1 MKKLSMLC
9 AVSALSL
16 MLATAP
22 ISVGFAAGEDGDLTL
37 QDAVTKGIQTNP
49 EFGLIQA
56 DRDATKE
63 ELSQA
68 KALYL
73 PSIDLLGES
82 GYERTN
88 RTGIDKE
95 SKFRNRASLTLT
107 QMLFDG
113 FGTKSEVARQK
124 YRVESTTNRT
134 SEVAEFIGLDIV
146 EAYLEVLRQR
156 DLLAIA
162 RANVDDHVRILDTIE
177 TGASAGT
184 VTEGD
189 VQQAIARTANARALV
204 STTEQDL
211 REAEALF
218 IQKAGDMPGDMAF
231 PDIPRDRLAPTVDEA
246 VRIAITNS
254 PTLNVFESDI
264 KVAKEEYNAS
274 GSTLYPQ
281 VDLVANAAV
290 GNDLDGV
297 DGHEDEQSVLAVV
310 NWNLYRGGADFAR
323 QREFMHRHAVA
334 KERRAT
340 ASRQV
345 EKDLRD
351 TWAGMQAAAQRAQQF
366 LEQATA
372 NEKVVNVYLD
382 QFSLDRRTL
391 LDVLDSQNELFV
403 SRSSHVNSLY
413 TEMFAVFRVLALQGQ
428 LLNTLGVPKPA
439 PIVRAN

>member
-1 MKKLSMLC
+1 MKKIAMLC

-16 MLATAP
+16 MLATTAAN
-22 ISVGFAAGEDGDLTL
+22 AAGEDGDLTL
-37 QDAVTKGIQTNP
+37 QDAVAKGIVTNP
-49 EFGLIQA
+49 DFGMIEA

-63 ELSQA
+63 EHSQA

-82 GYERTN
+82 GWERTN
-88 RTGIDKE
+88 RRGIDKE
-95 SKFRNRASLTLT
+95 SMWRNRGSLTLT

-113 FGTKSEVARQK
+113 FAAKSEVARQK
-124 YRVESTTNRT
+124 YRVESTINRT
-134 SEVAEFIGLDIV
+134 SEIAEFIGLDIV

-162 RANVDDHVRILDTIE
+162 RANVDDHTRILDTIQ

-189 VQQAIARTANARALV
+189 VQQALARTAQARATV
-204 STTEQDL
+204 SSIEQDL
-211 REAEALF
+211 REAESLF
-218 IQKAGDMPGDMAF
+218 IQKAGDMPADMAF
-231 PDIPRDRLAPTVDEA
+231 PEIPRDKLSPNVDEA
-246 VRIAITNS
+246 VRVAVTNS

-264 KVAKEEYNAS
+264 KVAQEEYNAS

-281 VDLVANAAV
+281 VDLVANAQA

-297 DGHEDEQSVLAVV
+297 DGHEDSQSVLAVM
-310 NWNLYRGGADFAR
+310 NWNLYRGGADYAR
-323 QREFMHRHAVA
+323 QREFMYRHAKA
-334 KERRAT
+334 KETRA
-340 ASRQV
+340 AAARQV
-345 EKDLRD
+345 EKDMRD
-351 TWAGMQAAAQRAQQF
+351 TWAGMQSAAARAQQF
-366 LEQATA
+366 LEQASA
-372 NEKVVNVYLD
+372 NEKVVGVYLD

-413 TEMFAVFRVLALQGQ
+413 TEMFAVFRVLALQGR
-428 LLNTLGVPKPA
+428 LLHTLNVPKP
-439 PIVRAN
+439 PIVTRAN

>member
-1 MKKLSMLC
+1 MKKFAMLC

-16 MLATAP
+16 MLATTAAN
-22 ISVGFAAGEDGDLTL
+22 AAGEDGDLTL
-37 QDAVTKGIQTNP
+37 QDAVAKGIVTNP
-49 EFGLIQA
+49 EFGLIEA

-82 GYERTN
+82 GWERTN
-88 RTGIDKE
+88 RPGIDKE
-95 SKFRNRASLTLT
+95 NLWRNRASLTLT

-113 FGTKSEVARQK
+113 FGTQSEVARQK

-134 SEVAEFIGLDIV
+134 AEIAEFVGLDIV

-162 RANVDDHVRILDTIE
+162 RANVDDHTRILDTIQ
-177 TGASAGT
+177 TGAEGGT

-189 VQQAIARTANARALV
+189 VQQAFARTAQARATV
-204 STTEQDL
+204 SSIEQDL
-211 REAEALF
+211 REAEGLF

-231 PDIPRDRLAPTVDEA
+231 PEIPRDKLSANLDEA
-246 VRIAITNS
+246 VRIAVTNS

-264 KVAKEEYNAS
+264 KVAQEEYNAA

-281 VDLVANAAV
+281 IDLVANAQA
-290 GNDLDGV
+290 GSDLDGV
-297 DGHEDEQSVLAVV
+297 DGHEDSQSVLAVM
-310 NWNLYRGGADFAR
+310 NWNLYRGGADHAR
-323 QREFMHRHAVA
+323 QREFMYRHAVA
-334 KERRAT
+334 KERRAQ
-340 ASRQV
+340 AARQV
-345 EKDLRD
+345 EKDMRD
-351 TWAGMQAAAQRAQQF
+351 TWAGMQAAQARAQQF

-372 NEKVVNVYLD
+372 NEKVVGVYLD

-413 TEMFAVFRVLALQGQ
+413 TEMFAVFRVLALQGR
-428 LLNTLGVPKPA
+428 LLNTLNVPKP
-439 PIVRAN
+439 PMVVRAN

>member
-1 MKKLSMLC
+1 MKKIAMLC

-16 MLATAP
+16 MLATTAAN
-22 ISVGFAAGEDGDLTL
+22 AAGEDGDLTL
-37 QDAVTKGIQTNP
+37 QDAVAKGIVTNP
-49 EFGLIQA
+49 DFGMIEA

-63 ELSQA
+63 EHSQA

-73 PSIDLLGES
+73 PSVDLLGES
-82 GYERTN
+82 GWERTN
-88 RTGIDKE
+88 RSGIDKE
-95 SKFRNRASLTLT
+95 SKWRNRASLTLT

-113 FGTKSEVARQK
+113 FGTRSEVARQK

-134 SEVAEFIGLDIV
+134 AEIAEFIGLDIV

-162 RANVDDHVRILDTIE
+162 RANVDDHTRILDTIQ

-189 VQQAIARTANARALV
+189 VQQALARTAQARATV
-204 STTEQDL
+204 TSIEQSL

-231 PDIPRDRLAPTVDEA
+231 PEIPRDKLAPNVDEA
-246 VRIAITNS
+246 VRIAVTNS

-264 KVAKEEYNAS
+264 KVAQEEYNAA

-281 VDLVANAAV
+281 VDLVANV
-290 GNDLDGV
+290 QGGNDLGGV
-297 DGHEDEQSVLAVV
+297 DGHEDSQSLLAVM
-310 NWNLYRGGADFAR
+310 NWNLYRGGADQAR
-323 QREFMHRHAVA
+323 QREFMYRHAKS
-334 KERRAT
+334 KENRAS

-345 EKDLRD
+345 EKDMRD
-351 TWAGMQAAAQRAQQF
+351 TWAGMQAASARAQQF
-366 LEQATA
+366 LEQASA
-372 NEKVVNVYLD
+372 NEKVVGVYLD

-413 TEMFAVFRVLALQGQ
+413 TEMFAVYRVLALQGR
-428 LLNTLGVPKPA
+428 LLNTLNVPKP
-439 PIVRAN
+439 PVVVRAN

>member
-1 MKKLSMLC
+1 MKKLTMLC

-16 MLATAP
+16 MLATSGAY
-22 ISVGFAAGEDGDLTL
+22 AAGEDGNLTL
-37 QDAVTKGIQTNP
+37 QDAVSKGIKTNP
-49 EFGLIQA
+49 QFGLIEA

-63 ELSQA
+63 ELAQA

-88 RTGIDKE
+88 RPGIDKE
-95 SKFRNRASLTLT
+95 SMWRNRASLTLT

-113 FGTKSEVARQK
+113 FGTKSENARQK
-124 YRVESTTNRT
+124 YRVESTVNRT
-134 SEVAEFIGLDIV
+134 SEIAEFVGLDIV

-162 RANVDDHVRILDTIE
+162 RANVDDHVRILDTISA
-177 TGASAGT
+177 GASGGT

-189 VQQAIARTANARALV
+189 VQQANARTANARAIV
-204 STTEQDL
+204 ASTEQAL

-231 PDIPRDRLAPTVDEA
+231 PDIPRANLPANVEDA
-246 VRIAITNS
+246 VRIAMTNS
-254 PTLNVFESDI
+254 PTLNVYESDI
-264 KVAKEEYNAS
+264 KVAQEEYNAS

-281 VDLVANAAV
+281 LDLVANANV
-290 GNDLDGV
+290 GNDLDGI
-297 DGHEDEQSVLAVV
+297 DGHEDSQSVLAVV
-310 NWNLYRGGADFAR
+310 NWNLYRGGADHAR
-323 QREFMHRHAVA
+323 QREFMYRHAKA
-334 KERRAT
+334 KETRAE
-340 ASRQV
+340 AARQV
-345 EKDLRD
+345 EKDMRD
-351 TWAGMQAAAQRAQQF
+351 TWAAMQAAAQRAQQY
-366 LEQATA
+366 LDQSTA
-372 NEKVVNVYLD
+372 NEKVVGVYLD

-413 TEMFAVFRVLALQGQ
+413 TEMFAVFRVLALQGKM
-428 LLNTLGVPKPA
+428 LNTIGVAKP
-439 PIVRAN
+439 PVVSRSN

>member
-1 MKKLSMLC
+1 MKKFAMLC

-16 MLATAP
+16 MLATTAAN
-22 ISVGFAAGEDGDLTL
+22 AAGEDGDLTL
-37 QDAVTKGIQTNP
+37 QDAVAKGIVTNP
-49 EFGLIQA
+49 EFGLIEA

-63 ELSQA
+63 EHTQA

-82 GYERTN
+82 GWERTN
-88 RTGIDKE
+88 RPGIDKE
-95 SKFRNRASLTLT
+95 NLWRNRASLTLT

-113 FGTKSEVARQK
+113 FAARSEVARQK

-134 SEVAEFIGLDIV
+134 AEIAEFIGLDIV

-162 RANVDDHVRILDTIE
+162 RANVDDHTRLLDTIQ

-189 VQQAIARTANARALV
+189 VQQALARTAQARATV
-204 STTEQDL
+204 SSIEQDL

-231 PDIPRDRLAPTVDEA
+231 PEIPRDKLSPNVDEA
-246 VRIAITNS
+246 VRVAVTNS

-264 KVAKEEYNAS
+264 KVAQEEYNAA

-281 VDLVANAAV
+281 IDLVANAQA
-290 GNDLDGV
+290 GSDLDGV
-297 DGHEDEQSVLAVV
+297 DGHEDSQSVLAVL
-310 NWNLYRGGADFAR
+310 NWNLYRGGADHAR
-323 QREFMHRHAVA
+323 QREFMYRHAKA
-334 KERRAT
+334 KETRAT
-340 ASRQV
+340 AARQV
-345 EKDLRD
+345 EKDMRD
-351 TWAGMQAAAQRAQQF
+351 TWAGMQAAQARAQQF

-372 NEKVVNVYLD
+372 NEKVVGVYLD

-413 TEMFAVFRVLALQGQ
+413 TEMFAVFRVLALQGR
-428 LLNTLGVPKPA
+428 LLNTLNVPKP
-439 PIVRAN
+439 PMVVRAN